1 MAANYAGGMFMH
13 ATVENMRSIMS
24 SYVSVSD
31 LRGIS

>member
-13 ATVENMRSIMS
+13 ATAENMRWIMS